1 MIRPLEHQFE
11 PEKVQKIRELEKS
24 FQSLRSQFK
33 VEAARYFVSEI
44 VRCLEAGVLLAAL
57 EVATSLL
64 ELFVLALLIAARRED
79 HVFQHSVPSSQIFPP
94 SPEDQIEREIT
105 DVKRLSFNSMV
116 DEWAER
122 RSIGQSDAD
131 AIKDFYKT
139 VRIPIHHGL
148 TRRFICPSPDIDM
161 QDDFLAGLFLAGLGR
176 RARLHKFEEVI
187 EDGSLRHLSS
197 IVDFIGRYSD
207 LV

>member
-24 FQSLRSQFK
+24 FQSLRSQFDI
-33 VEAARYFVSEI
+33 EAARYFVSEI
-44 VRCLEAGVLLAAL
+44 VRCLEAGLLLAAL
-57 EVATSLL
+57 EVAASLL

-116 DEWAER
+116 DEWAKR

-131 AIKDFYKT
+131 AIKEFYKT

-161 QDDFLAGLFLAGLGR
+161 QDDLLARISLGR
-176 RARLHKFEEVI
+176 SGRDHRFEKVI
-187 EDGSLRHLSS
+187 EDDSLSHLSS
-197 IVDFIGRYSD
+197 IVDFIERYSN